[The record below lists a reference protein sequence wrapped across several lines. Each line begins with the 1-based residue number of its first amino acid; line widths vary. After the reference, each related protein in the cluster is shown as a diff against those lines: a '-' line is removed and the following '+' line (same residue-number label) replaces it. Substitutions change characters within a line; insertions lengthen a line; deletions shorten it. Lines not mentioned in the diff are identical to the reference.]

1 MIIEPLIAQLNE
13 LRLIGMA
20 RTFEQIA
27 RHASFQ
33 DLDFDERFA
42 QLLQSEIA
50 YRQHQRLSQR
60 LRWARL
66 PQLATV
72 EDLDTRTPRGLD
84 KRIVAKL
91 IALDWLDS
99 HLNVLITGPTGIGKS
114 FFAAALAHQACRQDI
129 GTRYYRLPRLAEEL
143 NGPRPPRRAAAQ
155 HKKSAFFKQLARV
168 KLLVL
173 DDFGL
178 IPLADETKRDLLEI
192 MDDRYNKASTLI
204 TSQLPVE
211 KWHVYLN
218 DPTLADA
225 ILDRLIHNAYR
236 INLKGASMRAKQSVS
251 LDELT
256 QNP

>member
-1 MIIEPLIAQLNE
+1 MLIEPLIAQLTE
-13 LRLIGMA
+13 LHLVGMA
-20 RTFEQIA
+20 RAFEQIA
-27 RHASFQ
+27 HHASFQ
-33 DLDFDERFA
+33 ELDFEERFA
-42 QLLQSEIA
+42 QLLQGEIA
-50 YRQHQRLSQR
+50 YRQQQRLTQR

-66 PQLATV
+66 PQLATP
-72 EDLDTRTPRGLD
+72 EELDIRTPRGID
-84 KRIVAKL
+84 KRVMAKL

-114 FFAAALAHQACRQDI
+114 FLAAALAHQACRQDT

-143 NGPRPPRRAAAQ
+143 NRAAAQ

-178 IPLADETKRDLLEI
+178 TPLTDETKRDLLEI
-192 MDDRYNKASTLI
+192 LDDRYDKASTLI

-211 KWHVYLN
+211 KWHLYLN

-225 ILDRLIHNAYR
+225 ILDRLVHNAYR
-236 INLKGASMRAKQSVS
+236 LNLKGDSMRAKKSGAI
-251 LDELT
+251 DDNIKNT
-256 QNP
+256 

>member
-1 MIIEPLIAQLNE
+1 MLIEPLIAQLTE
-13 LRLIGMA
+13 LHLIGMA

-27 RHASFQ
+27 HHAAFQ
-33 DLDFDERFA
+33 ALAFDERLA
-42 QLLQSEIA
+42 QLLQSELA

-84 KRIVAKL
+84 KRLSTKL

-99 HLNVLITGPTGIGKS
+99 HLNILITGPTGIGKS
-114 FFAAALAHQACRQDI
+114 FLSAALAHQACRRDI
-129 GTRYYRLPRLAEEL
+129 STRYYRLPRLAEEL
-143 NGPRPPRRAAAQ
+143 NRAQAL

-178 IPLADETKRDLLEI
+178 TPLADDTKRDLLEI

-236 INLKGASMRAKQSVS
+236 VNLKGESMRAKQAAPI
-251 LDELT
+251 DES
-256 QNP
+256 NPNT

>member
-1 MIIEPLIAQLNE
+1 MLIEPLIAQLTE
-13 LRLIGMA
+13 LHLIGMA
-20 RTFEQIA
+20 RAFEQIA
-27 RHASFQ
+27 HHAAFH
-33 DLDFDERFA
+33 DLGFEERLA
-42 QLLQSEIA
+42 QLLQSELA

-66 PQLATV
+66 PQLASA

-84 KRIVAKL
+84 KRVMAKL

-114 FFAAALAHQACRQDI
+114 FLAAALAHQACRRDI
-129 GTRYYRLPRLAEEL
+129 GTRYYRLPRLAEDL
-143 NGPRPPRRAAAQ
+143 HRASAT

-178 IPLADETKRDLLEI
+178 TPLTEETKRDLLEI
-192 MDDRYNKASTLI
+192 MDDRYNKASTVI

-211 KWHVYLN
+211 KWHLYLN

-225 ILDRLIHNAYR
+225 ILDRLVHNAYR
-236 INLKGASMRAKQSVS
+236 LNLKGDSMRAKQSAPI
-251 LDELT
+251 DDMT
-256 QNP
+256 PNP

>member
-1 MIIEPLIAQLNE
+1 MLIEPLIAQLTE
-13 LRLIGMA
+13 LHLVGMA

-27 RHASFQ
+27 HHAAFQ
-33 DLDFDERFA
+33 DLDFTERLA
-42 QLLQSEIA
+42 QLLQSEID

-84 KRIVAKL
+84 KRVMTKL

-99 HLNVLITGPTGIGKS
+99 QLNVLITGPTGIGKS
-114 FFAAALAHQACRQDI
+114 FLAAALAHQACRQDI

-143 NGPRPPRRAAAQ
+143 HRAAAQ
-155 HKKSAFFKQLARV
+155 HKKSAFFKQLARM

-178 IPLADETKRDLLEI
+178 TPLAEDTKRDLLEI
-192 MDDRYNKASTLI
+192 MDDRYGKASTLI

-225 ILDRLIHNAYR
+225 ILDRLVHNAYR
-236 INLKGASMRAKQSVS
+236 LNLKGESMRAKQATPIDD
-251 LDELT
+251 LN

>member
-1 MIIEPLIAQLNE
+1 MLIEPLIAQLTD
-13 LRLIGMA
+13 LRLVGMA
-20 RTFEQIA
+20 CALEQIA
-27 RHASFQ
+27 HHAAFRE
-33 DLDFDERFA
+33 LDFEERFA
-42 QLLQSEIA
+42 QLLQSELA
-50 YRQHQRLSQR
+50 YRQQQRLSQR

-66 PQLATV
+66 PQPATV

-84 KRIVAKL
+84 KRVMAKL
-91 IALDWLDS
+91 ITLDWLDS

-114 FFAAALAHQACRQDI
+114 FFATALAHQACRQDI
-129 GTRYYRLPRLAEEL
+129 ATRYYRLPRLAEEL
-143 NGPRPPRRAAAQ
+143 DRAAAQ

-178 IPLADETKRDLLEI
+178 TPLAEETKRDLLEI

-211 KWHVYLN
+211 KWHLYLN

-225 ILDRLIHNAYR
+225 ILDRLVHNAYR
-236 INLKGASMRAKQSVS
+236 LNLKGDSMRAKQSTPI
-251 LDELT
+251 DDPT

>member
-1 MIIEPLIAQLNE
+1 MIIEPVITQLNE
-13 LRLIGMA
+13 LRLVGMA

-27 RHASFQ
+27 HHASFQ
-33 DLDFDERFA
+33 ELDFEERFS

-84 KRIVAKL
+84 KRVMAKL
-91 IALDWLDS
+91 IALEWLDS
-99 HLNVLITGPTGIGKS
+99 QLNVLITGPTGIGKS

-143 NGPRPPRRAAAQ
+143 NRAAAQ

-178 IPLADETKRDLLEI
+178 TPLADETKRDLLEI

-211 KWHVYLN
+211 KWHIYLN

-236 INLKGASMRAKQSVS
+236 INLKGVSMRAKQSAS

>member
-1 MIIEPLIAQLNE
+1 MLIEPLIAQLTE
-13 LRLIGMA
+13 LHLIGMA
-20 RTFEQIA
+20 RTFERLA
-27 RHASFQ
+27 ETTAFGELSFE
-33 DLDFDERFA
+33 ERFA
-42 QLLQSEIA
+42 QLVQSEIA
-50 YRQHQRLSQR
+50 YRAHQRLSQR

-84 KRIVAKL
+84 KRLAAQL
-91 IALDWLDS
+91 FSLDWIGT

-114 FFAAALAHQACRQDI
+114 YLAAALAHQACRQDI

-143 NGPRPPRRAAAQ
+143 ARAGAA

-178 IPLADETKRDLLEI
+178 TPLADDTKRDLLEI
-192 MDDRYNKASTLI
+192 MDDRYNKASTLV

-211 KWHVYLN
+211 KWHLYLN

-225 ILDRLIHNAYR
+225 ILDRLVHNAYKL
-236 INLKGASMRAKQSVS
+236 NLKGDSMRAKQGPTI
-251 LDELT
+251 DET
-256 QNP
+256 SKKP